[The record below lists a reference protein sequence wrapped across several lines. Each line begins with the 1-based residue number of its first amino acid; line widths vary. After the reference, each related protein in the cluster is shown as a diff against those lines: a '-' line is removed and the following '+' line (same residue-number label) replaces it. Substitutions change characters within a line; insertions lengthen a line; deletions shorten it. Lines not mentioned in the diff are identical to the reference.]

1 MKNLDTWFAEY
12 LDWVTALGKSRVYVR
27 VAGFQGRAWGRW
39 LREERGVETAER
51 LRREDL
57 EAWLMHLVSR
67 RTSRG
72 FALKPRSVNKQI
84 ETVRVFLGWMAERG
98 VVPPMLVS
106 VLEYVREPQLLP
118 VSVLQ
123 HAQVKRLASEVDTG
137 RAEGVRDRAL
147 LELLYSTGLRS
158 AEVLGLDVGDV
169 DLSQATA
176 HVLGKGGKERVVP
189 IGRTALRFLESYL
202 RGVRPYLVRGA
213 EAALW
218 VGRDGKR
225 MSYPA
230 LWRRVRKYGGQE
242 DFGVTVTP
250 HTFRRSCTTEL
261 IRAGANLW
269 HVKEL
274 LGHENLD
281 TLQHYARLTITDLKK
296 THAKCHPREREQG

>member
-1 MKNLDTWFAEY
+1 MKTLDTWFAEY
-12 LDWVTALGKSRVYVR
+12 LAWMVALGKSRVYAR
-27 VAGFQGRAWGRW
+27 VAGFHGRACLRW
-39 LREERGVETAER
+39 LRAERGVETAER

-57 EAWLMHLVSR
+57 EAWLLYQVTR
-67 RTSRG
+67 RTARG
-72 FALKPRSVNKQI
+72 LSLKPRSVNKQI
-84 ETVRVFLGWMAERG
+84 EAVRVFLGWLGERG
-98 VVPPMLVS
+98 VVPSVLVA

-123 HAQVKRLASEVDTG
+123 HAQVKQLAAGVDTG
-137 RAEGVRDRAL
+137 SAEGVRDRAL

-158 AEVLGLDVGDV
+158 AEALGLDVGDV

-189 IGRTALRFLESYL
+189 IGKTALRFLESYL

-213 EAALW
+213 EVALW

-230 LWRRVRKYGGQE
+230 LWRRVRKYAGKE

-269 HVKEL
+269 HIKEL

-296 THAKCHPREREQG
+296 THAKCHPREREER